1 MQVLEKNIKG
11 FNLLELLIVIVI
23 MGFVSAVA
31 YPNLS
36 GWSKERKAR
45 GAAIKIKSLMEKI
58 NAQVQRGNYAFVQVF
73 FIADATNVQ
82 VKSRG
87 MKISTLN
94 SKINDGGNVW
104 NADATSRCNIISD
117 TYWDDDPDEVSPEA
131 AISDVSKEVDAL
143 KEAFASATNQI
154 QNLTGSL
161 QAATIAAATIKI
173 PENFQVNVDEL
184 NNRLA
189 SASVS
194 VSQVQDV
201 YSNIEKSLDGQ
212 PEAHRDVVSA
222 SDKLVVQLEEMNSLV
237 KQLNEKYSAISKAM
251 GN

>member
-1 MQVLEKNIKG
+1 MKKKFFIPEKY
-11 FNLLELLIVIVI
+11 LELIFGLGASVVIIGALLKITHKDFIFSGNTWLTAGLITEAVIFMI
-23 MGFVSAVA
+23 AGLRGYAVTT
-31 YPNLS
+31 
-36 GWSKERKAR
+36 E
-45 GAAIKIKSLMEKI
+45 
-58 NAQVQRGNYAFVQVF
+58 
-73 FIADATNVQ
+73 D
-82 VKSRG
+82 
-87 MKISTLN
+87 
-94 SKINDGGNVW
+94 DG
-104 NADATSRCNIISD
+104 
-117 TYWDDDPDEVSPEA
+117 PDEVSPEA

-143 KEAFASATNQI
+143 KEAFVSATNQI

>member
-1 MQVLEKNIKG
+1 MKKKFFIPEKY
-11 FNLLELLIVIVI
+11 LELVFGLGASVVIIGALLKITHKDFIFSGNTWLKAGLITEAVIFMI
-23 MGFVSAVA
+23 AGLRGYAVT
-31 YPNLS
+31 
-36 GWSKERKAR
+36 
-45 GAAIKIKSLMEKI
+45 
-58 NAQVQRGNYAFVQVF
+58 V
-73 FIADATNVQ
+73 
-82 VKSRG
+82 
-87 MKISTLN
+87 
-94 SKINDGGNVW
+94 
-104 NADATSRCNIISD
+104 
-117 TYWDDDPDEVSPEA
+117 DDDNGDVTPEA

-143 KEAFASATNQI
+143 KEAFVGATKQI

-161 QAATIAAATIKI
+161 QTATIAAATIKI

-201 YSNIEKSLDGQ
+201 YNSIEKSLDGQ
-212 PEAHRDVVSA
+212 PQAHRDVVSA

-237 KQLNEKYSAISKAM
+237 KQLNEKYSAIAKAM

>member
-1 MQVLEKNIKG
+1 MKKKFFIPEKY
-11 FNLLELLIVIVI
+11 LELVFGLGASVVIIGALLKITHKDFIFSGNTWLTAGLITEAVIFMI
-23 MGFVSAVA
+23 AGLRGYAVTT
-31 YPNLS
+31 
-36 GWSKERKAR
+36 E
-45 GAAIKIKSLMEKI
+45 
-58 NAQVQRGNYAFVQVF
+58 
-73 FIADATNVQ
+73 
-82 VKSRG
+82 
-87 MKISTLN
+87 
-94 SKINDGGNVW
+94 
-104 NADATSRCNIISD
+104 
-117 TYWDDDPDEVSPEA
+117 DDSSEVSPEA

-201 YSNIEKSLDGQ
+201 YNNIEKSLDGQ

-237 KQLNEKYSAISKAM
+237 RQLNEKYSAISKAM

>member
-1 MQVLEKNIKG
+1 MKKKFFIPEKY
-11 FNLLELLIVIVI
+11 LELIFGLGASVVIIGALLKITHKDFIFSGNTWLTAGLITEAVIFMI
-23 MGFVSAVA
+23 AGLRGYAVTT
-31 YPNLS
+31 
-36 GWSKERKAR
+36 E
-45 GAAIKIKSLMEKI
+45 
-58 NAQVQRGNYAFVQVF
+58 
-73 FIADATNVQ
+73 D
-82 VKSRG
+82 
-87 MKISTLN
+87 
-94 SKINDGGNVW
+94 DG
-104 NADATSRCNIISD
+104 
-117 TYWDDDPDEVSPEA
+117 PDETSPEA

-194 VSQVQDV
+194 VSQVQEV
-201 YSNIEKSLDGQ
+201 YNNIEKSLDGQ

-222 SDKLVVQLEEMNSLV
+222 SDKLVVQLEEMNSVV

>member
-1 MQVLEKNIKG
+1 MKKKFFIPEKY
-11 FNLLELLIVIVI
+11 LELVFGLGASVVIIGALLKITHKDFIFSGNTWLTAGLITEAVIFMI
-23 MGFVSAVA
+23 AGLRGYAV
-31 YPNLS
+31 
-36 GWSKERKAR
+36 
-45 GAAIKIKSLMEKI
+45 
-58 NAQVQRGNYAFVQVF
+58 
-73 FIADATNVQ
+73 TNE
-82 VKSRG
+82 
-87 MKISTLN
+87 
-94 SKINDGGNVW
+94 
-104 NADATSRCNIISD
+104 
-117 TYWDDDPDEVSPEA
+117 DDDLGDSPEA
-131 AISDVSKEVDAL
+131 AISDISKEVDAL

-201 YSNIEKSLDGQ
+201 YNNIEKSLDGQ

>member
-1 MQVLEKNIKG
+1 MKKKFFIPEKY
-11 FNLLELLIVIVI
+11 LELIFGLGASVVIIGALLKITHKDFVFSRNTWLTAGLITEAVIFMI
-23 MGFVSAVA
+23 AGF
-31 YPNLS
+31 
-36 GWSKERKAR
+36 R
-45 GAAIKIKSLMEKI
+45 GYTVTTE
-58 NAQVQRGNYAFVQVF
+58 
-73 FIADATNVQ
+73 
-82 VKSRG
+82 
-87 MKISTLN
+87 
-94 SKINDGGNVW
+94 
-104 NADATSRCNIISD
+104 
-117 TYWDDDPDEVSPEA
+117 DDDPDEVSPEA

>member
-1 MQVLEKNIKG
+1 MKKKFFIPEKY
-11 FNLLELLIVIVI
+11 LELIFGLGASVVIVGALLKI
-23 MGFVSAVA
+23 THKDFIFSGNTWLTAGLITEAVIFMIA
-31 YPNLS
+31 GL
-36 GWSKERKAR
+36 R
-45 GAAIKIKSLMEKI
+45 G
-58 NAQVQRGNYAFVQVF
+58 YAV
-73 FIADATNVQ
+73 TNE
-82 VKSRG
+82 
-87 MKISTLN
+87 
-94 SKINDGGNVW
+94 D
-104 NADATSRCNIISD
+104 DSD
-117 TYWDDDPDEVSPEA
+117 ETSPEA

-201 YSNIEKSLDGQ
+201 YNNIEKSLDGQ

>member
-1 MQVLEKNIKG
+1 MKKKFFIPEKY
-11 FNLLELLIVIVI
+11 LELVFGLGASVVIIGALLKITHKDFIFSGNTWLTAGLITEAVIFMI
-23 MGFVSAVA
+23 AGLRGYAV
-31 YPNLS
+31 
-36 GWSKERKAR
+36 
-45 GAAIKIKSLMEKI
+45 
-58 NAQVQRGNYAFVQVF
+58 
-73 FIADATNVQ
+73 TN
-82 VKSRG
+82 
-87 MKISTLN
+87 
-94 SKINDGGNVW
+94 
-104 NADATSRCNIISD
+104 
-117 TYWDDDPDEVSPEA
+117 DDDHGDVTPEA

-143 KEAFASATNQI
+143 KEAFTGATKQI

-161 QAATIAAATIKI
+161 QSATIAAATIKI

-201 YSNIEKSLDGQ
+201 YNNIEKSLDGQ
-212 PEAHRDVVSA
+212 PQAHRDVVSA

-237 KQLNEKYSAISKAM
+237 KQLNEKYAAISKAM

>member
-1 MQVLEKNIKG
+1 MKKKFFIPEKY
-11 FNLLELLIVIVI
+11 LELIFGLGASVVIIGALLKITHKDFIFSGNTWLTAGLITEAVIFMI
-23 MGFVSAVA
+23 AGLRGYAVTNEDD
-31 YPNLS
+31 NL
-36 GWSKERKAR
+36 G
-45 GAAIKIKSLMEKI
+45 
-58 NAQVQRGNYAFVQVF
+58 
-73 FIADATNVQ
+73 D
-82 VKSRG
+82 
-87 MKISTLN
+87 
-94 SKINDGGNVW
+94 
-104 NADATSRCNIISD
+104 
-117 TYWDDDPDEVSPEA
+117 SPEA

-143 KEAFASATNQI
+143 KEAFASATDQI

-201 YSNIEKSLDGQ
+201 YNNIEKSLDGQ
-212 PEAHRDVVSA
+212 PDAHRDVVSA

>member
-1 MQVLEKNIKG
+1 MKKKFFIQEKY
-11 FNLLELLIVIVI
+11 LELVFGLGASVVIIGALLKITHKDFIFSGNTWLTAGLITEAVIFMI
-23 MGFVSAVA
+23 AG
-31 YPNLS
+31 L
-36 GWSKERKAR
+36 R
-45 GAAIKIKSLMEKI
+45 GYT
-58 NAQVQRGNYAFVQVF
+58 VTG
-73 FIADATNVQ
+73 
-82 VKSRG
+82 
-87 MKISTLN
+87 
-94 SKINDGGNVW
+94 
-104 NADATSRCNIISD
+104 
-117 TYWDDDPDEVSPEA
+117 DDDRGDVTPEA
-131 AISDVSKEVDAL
+131 AISDVSREVDAL
-143 KEAFASATNQI
+143 KEAFAGATKQI

-161 QAATIAAATIKI
+161 QSATIAAATIKI

-201 YSNIEKSLDGQ
+201 YNNIEKSLDGQ

>member
-1 MQVLEKNIKG
+1 MKKKFFIPEKY
-11 FNLLELLIVIVI
+11 LELIFGLGASVVIIGALLKITHKDFIFSGNTWLTAGLITEAVIFMI
-23 MGFVSAVA
+23 AGLRGYAVTT
-31 YPNLS
+31 
-36 GWSKERKAR
+36 E
-45 GAAIKIKSLMEKI
+45 
-58 NAQVQRGNYAFVQVF
+58 
-73 FIADATNVQ
+73 D
-82 VKSRG
+82 
-87 MKISTLN
+87 
-94 SKINDGGNVW
+94 DG
-104 NADATSRCNIISD
+104 
-117 TYWDDDPDEVSPEA
+117 PDETSPEA

-143 KEAFASATNQI
+143 KEAFVSATNQI

-201 YSNIEKSLDGQ
+201 YNNIEKSLDGQ

-237 KQLNEKYSAISKAM
+237 KQLNEKYTAISKAM

>member
-1 MQVLEKNIKG
+1 MKKKFFIPEKY
-11 FNLLELLIVIVI
+11 LELIFGLGASVVIIGALLKITHKDFIFSGNTWLTAGLITEAVIFMI
-23 MGFVSAVA
+23 AGLRGYAVTT
-31 YPNLS
+31 
-36 GWSKERKAR
+36 E
-45 GAAIKIKSLMEKI
+45 
-58 NAQVQRGNYAFVQVF
+58 
-73 FIADATNVQ
+73 D
-82 VKSRG
+82 
-87 MKISTLN
+87 
-94 SKINDGGNVW
+94 DG
-104 NADATSRCNIISD
+104 
-117 TYWDDDPDEVSPEA
+117 PDEVSPEA

-143 KEAFASATNQI
+143 KEAFVSATNQI

-161 QAATIAAATIKI
+161 KAATIAAATIKI

-201 YSNIEKSLDGQ
+201 YNNIEKSLDGQ

-237 KQLNEKYSAISKAM
+237 KQLNERYSAISKAM

>member
-1 MQVLEKNIKG
+1 MKKKFFIPEKY
-11 FNLLELLIVIVI
+11 LELIFGLGASVVIIGALLKITHKDFIFSGNTWLTAGLITEAVIFMI
-23 MGFVSAVA
+23 AGLRGYAVTT
-31 YPNLS
+31 
-36 GWSKERKAR
+36 E
-45 GAAIKIKSLMEKI
+45 
-58 NAQVQRGNYAFVQVF
+58 
-73 FIADATNVQ
+73 
-82 VKSRG
+82 
-87 MKISTLN
+87 
-94 SKINDGGNVW
+94 
-104 NADATSRCNIISD
+104 
-117 TYWDDDPDEVSPEA
+117 DDDHGDSPEA

-201 YSNIEKSLDGQ
+201 YNNIEKSLDGQ

>member
-1 MQVLEKNIKG
+1 MKKKFFIPEKY
-11 FNLLELLIVIVI
+11 LELVFGLGASVVIIGALLKITHKDFIFSGNTWLTAGLITEAVIFMI
-23 MGFVSAVA
+23 AGLRGYAVT
-31 YPNLS
+31 
-36 GWSKERKAR
+36 G
-45 GAAIKIKSLMEKI
+45 
-58 NAQVQRGNYAFVQVF
+58 
-73 FIADATNVQ
+73 
-82 VKSRG
+82 
-87 MKISTLN
+87 
-94 SKINDGGNVW
+94 
-104 NADATSRCNIISD
+104 
-117 TYWDDDPDEVSPEA
+117 DDDSGDVSPEA

-143 KEAFASATNQI
+143 KEAFVGATKQI
-154 QNLTGSL
+154 QNLTESL
-161 QAATIAAATIKI
+161 QSATIAAATIKI

-201 YSNIEKSLDGQ
+201 YNNIEKSLDGQ

-237 KQLNEKYSAISKAM
+237 KQLNEKYSAIAKAM

>member
-1 MQVLEKNIKG
+1 MKKKFFIPEKY
-11 FNLLELLIVIVI
+11 LELIFGLGASVVIVGALLKI
-23 MGFVSAVA
+23 THKDFIFSGNTWLTAGLITEAVIFMIA
-31 YPNLS
+31 GL
-36 GWSKERKAR
+36 R
-45 GAAIKIKSLMEKI
+45 G
-58 NAQVQRGNYAFVQVF
+58 YAVTTE
-73 FIADATNVQ
+73 D
-82 VKSRG
+82 
-87 MKISTLN
+87 
-94 SKINDGGNVW
+94 DG
-104 NADATSRCNIISD
+104 
-117 TYWDDDPDEVSPEA
+117 PDETSPEA

-143 KEAFASATNQI
+143 KEAFVSATNQI

-161 QAATIAAATIKI
+161 KAATIAAATIKI

-237 KQLNEKYSAISKAM
+237 KQLNERYSAISKAM
-251 GN
+251 CN

>member
-1 MQVLEKNIKG
+1 MKKKFFIPEKY
-11 FNLLELLIVIVI
+11 LELFFGLGASVVIVGALLKI
-23 MGFVSAVA
+23 THKDFIFSGNTWLTAGLITEAVIFMIA
-31 YPNLS
+31 GL
-36 GWSKERKAR
+36 R
-45 GAAIKIKSLMEKI
+45 GYT
-58 NAQVQRGNYAFVQVF
+58 V
-73 FIADATNVQ
+73 T
-82 VKSRG
+82 
-87 MKISTLN
+87 T
-94 SKINDGGNVW
+94 
-104 NADATSRCNIISD
+104 
-117 TYWDDDPDEVSPEA
+117 DDDNDVTPET

-143 KEAFASATNQI
+143 KEAFTGATTQI

-161 QAATIAAATIKI
+161 QSATIAAATIKI

-201 YSNIEKSLDGQ
+201 YNSIEKSLDGQ

-237 KQLNEKYSAISKAM
+237 KQLNEKYSAIAKAM
-251 GN
+251 GK

>member
-1 MQVLEKNIKG
+1 MKKKFFIPEKY
-11 FNLLELLIVIVI
+11 LELVFGLGASVVIIGALLKITHKDFIFSGNTWLTAGLITEAVIFMI
-23 MGFVSAVA
+23 AGLRGYAVTI
-31 YPNLS
+31 
-36 GWSKERKAR
+36 E
-45 GAAIKIKSLMEKI
+45 
-58 NAQVQRGNYAFVQVF
+58 
-73 FIADATNVQ
+73 
-82 VKSRG
+82 
-87 MKISTLN
+87 
-94 SKINDGGNVW
+94 
-104 NADATSRCNIISD
+104 
-117 TYWDDDPDEVSPEA
+117 DDDLGDSPEA

-201 YSNIEKSLDGQ
+201 YNNIEKSLDGQ

>member
-1 MQVLEKNIKG
+1 MKKKFFIPEKY
-11 FNLLELLIVIVI
+11 LELIFGLGASVVIIGALLKITHKDFVFSGNTWLTAGLITEAVIFMI
-23 MGFVSAVA
+23 AGFRGYAVTT
-31 YPNLS
+31 
-36 GWSKERKAR
+36 E
-45 GAAIKIKSLMEKI
+45 
-58 NAQVQRGNYAFVQVF
+58 
-73 FIADATNVQ
+73 
-82 VKSRG
+82 
-87 MKISTLN
+87 
-94 SKINDGGNVW
+94 
-104 NADATSRCNIISD
+104 
-117 TYWDDDPDEVSPEA
+117 DDDPDEVSPEA

>member
-1 MQVLEKNIKG
+1 MKKKFFIPEKY
-11 FNLLELLIVIVI
+11 LELVFGLGASVVIIGALLKITHKDFIFSGNTWLTAGLITEAVIFMI
-23 MGFVSAVA
+23 AGLRGYAVTD
-31 YPNLS
+31 
-36 GWSKERKAR
+36 E
-45 GAAIKIKSLMEKI
+45 
-58 NAQVQRGNYAFVQVF
+58 
-73 FIADATNVQ
+73 
-82 VKSRG
+82 
-87 MKISTLN
+87 
-94 SKINDGGNVW
+94 DG
-104 NADATSRCNIISD
+104 DLT
-117 TYWDDDPDEVSPEA
+117 PET

-143 KEAFASATNQI
+143 KEAFAGATKQI

-161 QAATIAAATIKI
+161 QSATIAAATIKI

-189 SASVS
+189 SASIS

-201 YSNIEKSLDGQ
+201 YNNIEKSLDGQ

-237 KQLNEKYSAISKAM
+237 KQLNEKYSAIAKAM

>member
-1 MQVLEKNIKG
+1 MKKKFFIPEKY
-11 FNLLELLIVIVI
+11 LELVFGLGASVVIIGALLKITHKDFIFSGNTWLTAGLITEAVIFMI
-23 MGFVSAVA
+23 AGLRGYAV
-31 YPNLS
+31 
-36 GWSKERKAR
+36 
-45 GAAIKIKSLMEKI
+45 
-58 NAQVQRGNYAFVQVF
+58 
-73 FIADATNVQ
+73 TNE
-82 VKSRG
+82 
-87 MKISTLN
+87 
-94 SKINDGGNVW
+94 
-104 NADATSRCNIISD
+104 
-117 TYWDDDPDEVSPEA
+117 DDDLGDSPEA
-131 AISDVSKEVDAL
+131 AISDISKEVDAL

-201 YSNIEKSLDGQ
+201 YNNIEKSLDGQ
-212 PEAHRDVVSA
+212 PEAHREVVSA

>member
-1 MQVLEKNIKG
+1 MKKKFFIPEKY
-11 FNLLELLIVIVI
+11 LELVFGLGASIVIIGALLKITHKDFIFSGNTWLTAGLITEAVI
-23 MGFVSAVA
+23 FMIAGLRGYAVT
-31 YPNLS
+31 
-36 GWSKERKAR
+36 G
-45 GAAIKIKSLMEKI
+45 
-58 NAQVQRGNYAFVQVF
+58 
-73 FIADATNVQ
+73 
-82 VKSRG
+82 
-87 MKISTLN
+87 
-94 SKINDGGNVW
+94 
-104 NADATSRCNIISD
+104 
-117 TYWDDDPDEVSPEA
+117 DDDSGDVTPEA

-143 KEAFASATNQI
+143 KEAFVGATKQI

-161 QAATIAAATIKI
+161 QSATIAAATIKI

-201 YSNIEKSLDGQ
+201 YNNIEKSLDGQ

>member
-1 MQVLEKNIKG
+1 MKKKFFIPEKY
-11 FNLLELLIVIVI
+11 LELVFGLGASVVIIGALLKITHKDFIFSGNTWLTAGLITEAVIFMI
-23 MGFVSAVA
+23 AGLRGYAV
-31 YPNLS
+31 
-36 GWSKERKAR
+36 
-45 GAAIKIKSLMEKI
+45 
-58 NAQVQRGNYAFVQVF
+58 
-73 FIADATNVQ
+73 T
-82 VKSRG
+82 
-87 MKISTLN
+87 
-94 SKINDGGNVW
+94 
-104 NADATSRCNIISD
+104 
-117 TYWDDDPDEVSPEA
+117 DDDSDLTPET
-131 AISDVSKEVDAL
+131 AISDVSKEVDEL
-143 KEAFASATNQI
+143 KEAFTGATKQI

-161 QAATIAAATIKI
+161 QSATIAAATIKI

-201 YSNIEKSLDGQ
+201 YNNIEKSLDGQ

-237 KQLNEKYSAISKAM
+237 KQLNEKYSAIAKAM

>member
-1 MQVLEKNIKG
+1 MKKKFFIPEKY
-11 FNLLELLIVIVI
+11 LELIFGLGASVVIIGALLKITHKDFVFSGNTWLTAGLITEAVIFMI
-23 MGFVSAVA
+23 AGLRGYAVTT
-31 YPNLS
+31 
-36 GWSKERKAR
+36 E
-45 GAAIKIKSLMEKI
+45 
-58 NAQVQRGNYAFVQVF
+58 
-73 FIADATNVQ
+73 D
-82 VKSRG
+82 
-87 MKISTLN
+87 
-94 SKINDGGNVW
+94 DG
-104 NADATSRCNIISD
+104 
-117 TYWDDDPDEVSPEA
+117 PDETSPEA

-143 KEAFASATNQI
+143 KEAFVSATNQI

>member
-1 MQVLEKNIKG
+1 MKKKFFIPEKY
-11 FNLLELLIVIVI
+11 LELVFGLGASVVIIGALLKITHKDFIFSGNTWLTAGLITEAVIFMI
-23 MGFVSAVA
+23 AGLRGYAVT
-31 YPNLS
+31 
-36 GWSKERKAR
+36 E
-45 GAAIKIKSLMEKI
+45 E
-58 NAQVQRGNYAFVQVF
+58 
-73 FIADATNVQ
+73 
-82 VKSRG
+82 
-87 MKISTLN
+87 
-94 SKINDGGNVW
+94 DG
-104 NADATSRCNIISD
+104 DLT
-117 TYWDDDPDEVSPEA
+117 PET

-143 KEAFASATNQI
+143 KEAFTGATKQI

-161 QAATIAAATIKI
+161 QSATIAAATIKI

-189 SASVS
+189 SASIS

-201 YSNIEKSLDGQ
+201 YNNIEKSLDGQ

-237 KQLNEKYSAISKAM
+237 KQLNEKYSAIAKAM

>member
-1 MQVLEKNIKG
+1 MKKKFFIPEKY
-11 FNLLELLIVIVI
+11 LELIFGLGASVVIIGALLKITHKDFLFSGNTWLTAGLITEAVIFMI
-23 MGFVSAVA
+23 AGFRGYAVTT
-31 YPNLS
+31 
-36 GWSKERKAR
+36 E
-45 GAAIKIKSLMEKI
+45 
-58 NAQVQRGNYAFVQVF
+58 
-73 FIADATNVQ
+73 
-82 VKSRG
+82 
-87 MKISTLN
+87 
-94 SKINDGGNVW
+94 
-104 NADATSRCNIISD
+104 
-117 TYWDDDPDEVSPEA
+117 DDDHDEVSPEA

-201 YSNIEKSLDGQ
+201 YNNIEKSLDGQ

-222 SDKLVVQLEEMNSLV
+222 SDKLVVQLEEMNSIV

>member
-1 MQVLEKNIKG
+1 MKKKFFIPEKY
-11 FNLLELLIVIVI
+11 LELIFGLGASVVIIGALLKITHKDFIFSGNTWLTAGLITEAVIFMI
-23 MGFVSAVA
+23 AGLRGYAVTTEDD
-31 YPNLS
+31 S
-36 GWSKERKAR
+36 G
-45 GAAIKIKSLMEKI
+45 
-58 NAQVQRGNYAFVQVF
+58 
-73 FIADATNVQ
+73 
-82 VKSRG
+82 
-87 MKISTLN
+87 
-94 SKINDGGNVW
+94 
-104 NADATSRCNIISD
+104 
-117 TYWDDDPDEVSPEA
+117 EVSPEA

-194 VSQVQDV
+194 VSQVQNV
-201 YSNIEKSLDGQ
+201 YNNIEKSLDGQ

-237 KQLNEKYSAISKAM
+237 KTAKRKVLCDF
-251 GN
+251 

>member
-1 MQVLEKNIKG
+1 MKKKFFIPEKY
-11 FNLLELLIVIVI
+11 LELVFGLGASIVIIGALLKITHKDFIFSGNTWLTAGLVTEAVI
-23 MGFVSAVA
+23 FMIAGLRGYAV
-31 YPNLS
+31 
-36 GWSKERKAR
+36 
-45 GAAIKIKSLMEKI
+45 
-58 NAQVQRGNYAFVQVF
+58 
-73 FIADATNVQ
+73 
-82 VKSRG
+82 
-87 MKISTLN
+87 
-94 SKINDGGNVW
+94 
-104 NADATSRCNIISD
+104 TSE
-117 TYWDDDPDEVSPEA
+117 DDDSDVTPEA

-143 KEAFASATNQI
+143 KEAFTGATKQI

-161 QAATIAAATIKI
+161 QSATIAAATIKI

-201 YSNIEKSLDGQ
+201 YNSIEKSLDGQ

-237 KQLNEKYSAISKAM
+237 KQLNEKYSAIAKAM
-251 GN
+251 GK